1 MADLACYVV
10 LVRLT
15 PDALNT
21 IEEAPDR
28 LRKPRSVLSE
38 EGVDLEKVYL
48 TLGQY
53 DGVIVASTPDDATVA
68 RTILKGG
75 REWVLETETLRA
87 FPEEEFRGIV
97 GDVSEDPG

>member
-1 MADLACYVV
+1 MARYVV

-28 LRKPRSVLSE
+28 LRKLRSVLSE
-38 EGVDLEKVYL
+38 EGVNLEEVYL

-53 DGVIVASTPDDATVA
+53 DGVIIASAPDDETVA
-68 RTILKGG
+68 RTILKGA

-97 GDVSEDPG
+97 GDVPDG